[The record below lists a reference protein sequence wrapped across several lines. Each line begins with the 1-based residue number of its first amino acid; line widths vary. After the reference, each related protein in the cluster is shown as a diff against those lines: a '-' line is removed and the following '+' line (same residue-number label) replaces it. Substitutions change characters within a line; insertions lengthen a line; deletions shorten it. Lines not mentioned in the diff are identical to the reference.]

1 MGVEFMIIDK
11 KLSSLLENEEPSIQE
26 LRNIAKN
33 MGIKLKRSMRKKD
46 IIRVIKNKLIQ
57 LKEEGLITDAS
68 NQKSFP
74 NYNVEGIN
82 LIGDNC
88 SYINED
94 FLIIT
99 SVNSNWIFTFWN
111 FSKDISLKIEKIP
124 ENMKI
129 IMRFYDVTNKD
140 FSIDEANRIYEST
153 NDLRHYTSY
162 YFFVPNFFAAEYIA
176 EIGYSNVN
184 KDFVPL
190 IRSNRLKMPSENINI
205 SENIIL
211 YNPKTKKRKKVRKKA
226 NTKIIEKIASV
237 PNGNMT
243 LPQLSGK
250 PPISG
255 GGSFVWNLYSLNRG
269 IKK

>member
-1 MGVEFMIIDK
+1 MIIDK

-46 IIRVIKNKLIQ
+46 IIKVIKNKLIQ
-57 LKEEGLITDAS
+57 LKEEGLITDTS
-68 NQKSFP
+68 NKNSFQS
-74 NYNVEGIN
+74 YNLHGIKLIDENQVYVEEN
-82 LIGDNC
+82 
-88 SYINED
+88 

-99 SVNSNWIFTFWN
+99 SVNSNWIYAFWN
-111 FSKDISLKIEKIP
+111 FSKEIILKIEKIP
-124 ENMKI
+124 ESMKM

-140 FSIDEANRIYEST
+140 FSIDEVNRIYEST
-153 NDLRHYTSY
+153 TDLRHYKGY
-162 YFFVPNFFAAEYIA
+162 YFFVPNNSAEYVG
-176 EIGYSNVN
+176 EIGYLNS
-184 KDFVPL
+184 KRDFIPL
-190 IRSNRLKMPSENINI
+190 IRSNRLKMPSQNIKN

-211 YNPKTKKRKKVRKKA
+211 YNPKTNKKKKIRKKVEM
-226 NTKIIEKIASV
+226 KIVEKISSV
-237 PNGNMT
+237 ANGNMS

-255 GGSFVWNLYSLNRG
+255 GGSFVWNLYFLNRG